1 MSLAEVYHQGHAQR
15 LLQRAIDGGRLHHAY
30 LFHGPDGVGKERFAL
45 GLAQYLLCDHPSA
58 LTTDV
63 DLVGLESLRAGCGT
77 CEDCCSVTAGT
88 HPDLHLIFRQ
98 LNREHPDPTVRK
110 RKALDIGVDVL
121 RHFVIEKV
129 ARTPARGRAKVFV
142 IREADRITAQA
153 QNALLKTL
161 EEPPG
166 VTLLVL
172 LVRSIDKLLPTT
184 LSRCQ
189 PIRFDTLPT
198 AFVRERLAALLPD
211 LPGDQLDWYA
221 RYADGSLGTAME
233 RAGDEL
239 HALNE
244 AVAAELTALSS
255 GDAAGRP
262 DRVTKAWTEKS
273 KGLGERYRQRDPEIT
288 DTEAGRRGLKAIF
301 HLASAW
307 YADVMRVGSGDAEG
321 VVNVTLLDQLTS
333 AARWIAPVA
342 GIEAVKRLAQAE
354 GHLDRNVN
362 VQLCVETLVNDLARI
377 DRGEL
382 VPTV

>member
-1 MSLAEVYHQGHAQR
+1 MSLAEVCYQGHAQR

-45 GLAQYLLCDHPSA
+45 GLAQYLLCDQPAVHG
-58 LTTDV
+58 TDV
-63 DLVGLESLRAGCGT
+63 KLVGLESLRAGCGE
-77 CEDCCSVTAGT
+77 CEDCRSVAAGS
-88 HPDLHLIFRQ
+88 HPDLHLIYRQ

-110 RKALDIGVDVL
+110 RKALEIGVDVL

-129 ARTPARGRAKVFV
+129 GRTPARGRAKVFV

-166 VTLLVL
+166 ATVLVL
-172 LVRSIDKLLPTT
+172 LVRSLDKLLPTT

-211 LPGDQLDWYA
+211 LAGDQLDWYA
-221 RYADGSLGTAME
+221 RYADGSVGMATE

-239 HALNE
+239 HALNL
-244 AVAAELTALSS
+244 AVAAELAALSS
-255 GDAAGRP
+255 GAAAGRP
-262 DRVTKAWTEKS
+262 DRVAKAWTEKS
-273 KGLGERYRQRDPEIT
+273 KGLGERYRKRDPEIT

-307 YADVMRVGSGDAEG
+307 YADVMRVGGGDTEG
-321 VVNVTLLDQLTS
+321 VVNAGIRDQLTAAATRIAQS
-333 AARWIAPVA
+333 AAID
-342 GIEAVKRLAQAE
+342 AVKRLSQAE

-377 DRGEL
+377 GRGEL
-382 VPTV
+382 VPAV